1 LLWIG
6 RPPAQALGEQASSGQ
21 PFPLLVKS
29 AKKRNLKWEY
39 KLILSV
45 FNRQIA
51 NRFPEGS
58 KKDGRPLII
67 VRFHTTFSN
76 QIWLHLQRF

>member
-21 PFPLLVKS
+21 PFPLLAKFT
-29 AKKRNLKWEY
+29 KKRNLKWEY
-39 KLILSV
+39 MAILGA

-58 KKDGRPLII
+58 KKYGRPLII
-67 VRFHTTFSN
+67 LRFDTSFSN
-76 QIWLHLQRF
+76 QIWLHIHRF